1 MKLKAIFFLLFAK
14 QYTVITSGK
23 LGNNDYNSRITRA
36 KTMGFLLN
44 AVKYLSKLME
54 VCNDKKEATE

>member
-1 MKLKAIFFLLFAK
+1 MLFAK

-44 AVKYLSKLME
+44 AVKYLAKLME
-54 VCNDKKEATE
+54 ACDDKKEVTE